1 MSTWICR
8 RVSEKSRRCQPG
20 SRPEDF
26 AWAMKALRNVCGL
39 PKNDSDRSS
48 LRWQKENQQLR
59 GADELVEAAQKSE
72 NQDEAVLGRRRGN
85 TMEATDIRRI
95 MGKENLDTG
104 YLP

>member
-1 MSTWICR
+1 
-8 RVSEKSRRCQPG
+8 
-20 SRPEDF
+20 
-26 AWAMKALRNVCGL
+26 MKALRNVCGL

-85 TMEATDIRRI
+85 TREATARRRI
-95 MGKENLDTG
+95 IVTEVKTLDIFRER
-104 YLP
+104 